1 LHANAGT
8 GICHISDGAR
18 AHAALLAEEQQ
29 RVLDYFRSADLRSFI
44 SITRVLNEPLVD
56 PAAAVMPPPDF
67 SANELAANGPSWNDD
82 CPKMPDLRPRWFRL
96 LAPYLELII

>member
-1 LHANAGT
+1 MQAPT
-8 GICHISDGAR
+8 FVISVT
-18 AHAALLAEEQQ
+18 AHERTPVCPLKNSSALLAIF
-29 RVLDYFRSADLRSFI
+29 VLPIDRRSFI
-44 SITRVLNEPLVD
+44 SITCVLDEPLVD

-82 CPKMPDLRPRWFRL
+82 RPKMPDLCPSGFRL